1 MEVSA
6 RTSQGLFNSIGVE
19 ESRIN
24 HLKGLSIKKI
34 EYDIYHKQLGGIILN
49 NVFFN
54 FITSASTEQEIIPM
68 SFEAVRFISSTVMN
82 RMANLIFY
90 HDALSKEPKLVIEEN
105 SSELYIRVNEDALN
119 NTLEEFLKFNPLQVL
134 AIDVKYNKLID
145 EIVFT
150 KLTGDLEN
158 KVSPKDIF
166 DSFFSSLKYES
177 LQELSLISFR
187 FAKFYM
193 ALIS

>member
-6 RTSQGLFNSIGVE
+6 RTSQDLFNSIGVE

-24 HLKGLSIKKI
+24 HLKNLSIKKI
-34 EYDIYHKQLGGIILN
+34 EYDIHHKQLNSILVN

-54 FITSASTEQEIIPM
+54 FITSASSEQEVIPM
-68 SFEAVRFISSTVMN
+68 SFEAVKFISSTVMN

-90 HDALSKEPKLVIEEN
+90 HDALNKEPKLVIEEN
-105 SSELYIRVNEDALN
+105 ASELYLKVNPFALDKS
-119 NTLEEFLKFNPLQVL
+119 LEEFLNLKTLEVL
-134 AIDVKYNKLID
+134 AIDIKYNKLID

-150 KLTGDLEN
+150 KLKGDLEN
-158 KVSPKDIF
+158 RVSPKDIF
-166 DSFFSSLKYES
+166 DSFFSSLEYKN